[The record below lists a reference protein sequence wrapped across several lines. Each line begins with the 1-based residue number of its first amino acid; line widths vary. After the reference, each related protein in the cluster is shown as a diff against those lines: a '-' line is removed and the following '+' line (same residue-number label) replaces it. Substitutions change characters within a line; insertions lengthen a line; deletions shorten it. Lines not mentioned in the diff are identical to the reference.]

1 MNSNLKRQIVHSL
14 LLAVGL
20 VIRQITP
27 GFLGGIKPDFML
39 AILFVIIIFN
49 NDYQTT
55 LITGIV
61 AGILAAMTTTFPA
74 GQIPNIIDK
83 IITTHVIYLT
93 LLPFRKFR
101 GSKVKSIIIGFLGT
115 AFSGSVFLYTAL
127 LITGLPAPFEV
138 LFISVVIPTAAIN
151 AAVTPALLVL
161 LKRAL
166 KATNLQMY
174 STVNN

>member
-14 LLAVGL
+14 LLAVGV

-49 NDYQTT
+49 DDYQTT
-55 LITGIV
+55 LITGLV

-83 IITTHVIYLT
+83 VITTHILFLS
-93 LLPFRKFR
+93 LLPFRKFK
-101 GSKVKSIIIGFLGT
+101 GDKIKSIIFGFLGT
-115 AFSGSVFLYTAL
+115 SLSGSIFLYSAL
-127 LITGLPAPFEV
+127 NLFGLPAPFEA
-138 LFISVVIPTAAIN
+138 LFIGVVIPTAALN
-151 AAVTPALLVL
+151 AAITPALLVL
-161 LKRAL
+161 LNRAL
-166 KATNLQMY
+166 EATNSRIY
-174 STVNN
+174 STVSN

>member
-14 LLAVGL
+14 LLAVGV

-49 NDYQTT
+49 EDYQTT

-61 AGILAAMTTTFPA
+61 AGILAAMTTTFPG

-83 IITTHVIYLT
+83 VITTHIIFLS
-93 LLPFRKFR
+93 LLPFRKFK
-101 GSKVKSIIIGFLGT
+101 GVKIKSIIIGFLGT
-115 AFSGSVFLYTAL
+115 ALSGSVFLYSAL
-127 LITGLPAPFEV
+127 ILFGLPASFKV
-138 LFISVVIPTAAIN
+138 LFIGVVVPTSAIN
-151 AAVTPALLVL
+151 AVITPALLVL
-161 LKRAL
+161 LNRAL
-166 KATNLQMY
+166 KATNSRIY